1 MTVTDPRLALSE
13 AVAALRRQLAEAEW
27 PVTPPIDPPRLA
39 TLGAVL
45 RLSPFERA
53 VLLLCA
59 AAALEP
65 ALADALSRH
74 GGRQPSWALAL
85 RALADGHWDAVTP
98 DAPLRRWRLVDAAA
112 DADGLQAP
120 LRLDER
126 VLHHLLGLDP
136 LDAML
141 LPYVRPRLAP
151 PALPAARRDAAQRLA
166 PALRDAATAPCVHLA
181 GQDTEDALDLAAA
194 ACAAAGLRLYT
205 CDAADLPE
213 PLDGRREF
221 ARRWSREA
229 LLAGRALA
237 ITGLDAD
244 HPRRSAALAIAGDA
258 VGALFLPGDDTV
270 IAGLSTVRPSL
281 RLPCQALSPT
291 DRRVV
296 WRESLGPAAPDDA
309 ALLAVARQFQLGAA
323 GVRRAAAEALS
334 AIGSSGPTGPT
345 GPSGPTAA
353 PIVQRLWDASRQA
366 TRPRLGALAQVI
378 EPQAVWDD
386 LVLPAREMAA
396 LHAIA
401 AFVRQRHRVYD
412 DWGFADRQTRGLG
425 IAALFAGV
433 SGTGKTLAAEV
444 LAAELRLDLYR
455 IDLSAVVS
463 KYIGET
469 EKNLRVV
476 FDAADQGGA
485 VLLFDEADALFGKRS
500 EVRDS
505 HDRYANIEVGYLLQ
519 RMEAYRGLAILTTN
533 QRSALDEAFARR
545 LRFVVEFPFPG
556 IEERACIWRRTL
568 PARLPVRG
576 LQIERLARLNLAG
589 GHIRNIALGA
599 AALAADADGPMT
611 MQHLL
616 AATRTEYSKLERP
629 LSAVETQG
637 WT

>member
-1 MTVTDPRLALSE
+1 MSATHGPEGTPVGATGHRGALAQ
-13 AVAALRRQLAEAEW
+13 AMAALVSGLRDHEW
-27 PVTPPIDPPRLA
+27 PVTPPPEPPRLA
-39 TLGAVL
+39 ALGPL
-45 RLSPFERA
+45 LGLSTFERA
-53 VLLLCA
+53 LLLLCA
-59 AAALEP
+59 TAALEP
-65 ALADALSRH
+65 ALTQALT
-74 GGRQPSWALAL
+74 RQGASHPSWALAL
-85 RALADGHWDAVTP
+85 RALADGHWDALTP
-98 DAPLRRWRLVDAAA
+98 EAPLRRWRLVEPAG
-112 DADGLQAP
+112 DGDWLQQR

-126 VLHHLLGLDP
+126 LLHHLLGIDP
-136 LDAML
+136 LDERLQPQVRALLAPAML
-141 LPYVRPRLAP
+141 
-151 PALPAARRDAAQRLA
+151 PASRRDAAQRLA

-181 GQDTEDALDLAAA
+181 GSDAEDALDLAAA
-194 ACAAAGLRLYT
+194 ACAAAGLRLYA

-213 PLDGRREF
+213 ALEARREF

-237 ITGLDAD
+237 ITGLDAE
-244 HPRRSAALAIAGDA
+244 HPRRAAAVALAGDTLGA
-258 VGALFLPGDDTV
+258 VFLPGDDAV
-270 IAGLSTVRPSL
+270 VSGLPALRPL
-281 RLPCQALSPT
+281 QRLPCPPLSPQE
-291 DRRVV
+291 RRTV
-296 WRESLGPAAPDDA
+296 WRESLAAAAPDDSS
-309 ALLAVARQFQLGAA
+309 LQAVARQFQLGAA
-323 GVRRAAAEALS
+323 GVRRAAAEVLRTADAGTS
-334 AIGSSGPTGPT
+334 AT
-345 GPSGPTAA
+345 
-353 PIVQRLWDASRQA
+353 RLWDAARQA
-366 TRPRLGALAQVI
+366 TRPRLGMLAQVI
-378 EPQAVWDD
+378 EPQAGWDD
-386 LVLPAREMAA
+386 LVLPPRETAA
-396 LHAIA
+396 LRAIA

-412 DWGFADRQTRGLG
+412 DWGFADRQSRGLG

-444 LAAELRLDLYR
+444 LAAALRLDLYR

-469 EKNLRVV
+469 EKHLRVI

-505 HDRYANIEVGYLLQ
+505 HDRYANIEVSYLLQ

-556 IEERACIWRRTL
+556 AEERARIWQRTL
-568 PARLPVRG
+568 PARLPLRG
-576 LQIERLARLNLAG
+576 VDVGRLARLNLAG

-599 AALAADADGPMT
+599 AALAADGDEPLG

-629 LSAVETQG
+629 LSATETQG